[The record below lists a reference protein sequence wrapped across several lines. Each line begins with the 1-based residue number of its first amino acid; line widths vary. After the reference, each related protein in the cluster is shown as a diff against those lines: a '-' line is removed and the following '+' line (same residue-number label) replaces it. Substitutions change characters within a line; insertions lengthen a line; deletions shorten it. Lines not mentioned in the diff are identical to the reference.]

1 MSQSSACLFCASPL
15 FPPPFTLPSLAEF
28 GRGFSSIDGRTD
40 GSEGEEKC
48 EMPHEIRRQRKLHQ
62 WVREE
67 ESEKD
72 EGNEGTKKE
81 ARE

>member
-1 MSQSSACLFCASPL
+1 
-15 FPPPFTLPSLAEF
+15 
-28 GRGFSSIDGRTD
+28 
-40 GSEGEEKC
+40 
-48 EMPHEIRRQRKLHQ
+48 MPHEIRRQRKLHQ